1 MSIEYLDGIIKLY
14 ISRGKSRKMKRSR
27 DESWCKEASSKR
39 KKVESPNLS
48 GRKRQLVLVNTSNK
62 RQRFDFIPQ
71 RTVTISE
78 DVVVGIWNERNSL
91 LSLVNRLR
99 AQLEELQFYIRSHNI
114 GKCIH
119 IVEHGVVR

>member
-1 MSIEYLDGIIKLY
+1 
-14 ISRGKSRKMKRSR
+14 MKRAR
-27 DESWCKEASSKR
+27 NDDTWCTDDSSKR

-62 RQRFDFIPQ
+62 RQRFDFIPE

-114 GKCIH
+114 GKCIP